1 MTEESHD
8 LKETQPMP
16 GDLAVQQIP
25 AVIRVREVPAAAEA
39 REKLLQAI
47 AAEAEAIMNKS
58 QRQAS
63 TALEELA
70 RAYALVTSGATAVAP
85 AAETTAVQ
93 LQSRAGGHQVGLC
106 LELEP

>member
-1 MTEESHD
+1 MTIEDIPPE
-8 LKETQPMP
+8 
-16 GDLAVQQIP
+16 QIP
-25 AVIRVREVPAAAEA
+25 AVIRVREVPAAAET

-58 QRQAS
+58 LGQGS

-85 AAETTAVQ
+85 AGETTAVGV
-93 LQSRAGGHQVGLC
+93 QSRAGGHQVGLC

>member
-1 MTEESHD
+1 MPSEEAESVSAD
-8 LKETQPMP
+8 T
-16 GDLAVQQIP
+16 GIQQIP
-25 AVIRVREVPAAAEA
+25 TVIKLREVPAATEA

-47 AAEAEAIMNKS
+47 AAEAEAIMSKS
-58 QRQAS
+58 QGQAS

-85 AAETTAVQ
+85 AGEATTVP
-93 LQSRAGGHQVGLC
+93 LHNRAGGHQVGLC